1 MLNSSGIIYIFGAF
15 DVSLHPF
22 RESILS
28 TAMRMLK
35 FPEQY
40 RQTTASRYDP
50 RTAIRQFSAG
60 RYHLLGLTDDGS
72 VWSWTSDVGCLIRSP
87 EGEEIPKRQATR
99 VTAGEFQF
107 KDNLELEN

>member
-1 MLNSSGIIYIFGAF
+1 MLNSSGVIYIFGAF
-15 DVSLHPF
+15 DVSLGPF
-22 RESILS
+22 RDGS
-28 TAMRMLK
+28 TAMRMLQ

-72 VWSWTSDVGCLIRSP
+72 VWSWTSDVGCLIRSSD
-87 EGEEIPKRQATR
+87 GEEMLNRQATR
-99 VTAGEFQF
+99 VTAGEFHPVQG
-107 KDNLELEN
+107 

>member
-1 MLNSSGIIYIFGAF
+1 MLNSSGVIYIFGSF
-15 DVSLHPF
+15 DGSLSPF
-22 RESILS
+22 RDGILG

-40 RQTTASRYDP
+40 PQTTASRYDP

-60 RYHLLGLTDDGS
+60 RYHILGLADDGS
-72 VWSWTSDVGCLIRSP
+72 VWSWTSNVGCLIRFSG
-87 EGEEIPKRQATR
+87 GEEMPKRQFTR
-99 VTAGEFQF
+99 VTAGEFQL